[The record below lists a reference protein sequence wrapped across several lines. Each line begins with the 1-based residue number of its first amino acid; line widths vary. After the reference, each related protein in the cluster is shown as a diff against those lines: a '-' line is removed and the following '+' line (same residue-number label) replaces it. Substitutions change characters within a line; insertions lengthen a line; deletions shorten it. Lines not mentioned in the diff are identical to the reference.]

1 MKVYHRVWL
10 FNNLPSFE
18 DLTRTKSN
26 KVHLKMEEKKFFPGD
41 CLIDIDRVF
50 KKIIKKEH
58 KFEKCLFFKF
68 RVRVRPTVTDN
79 NCLHVPPVNCTNA
92 IYHLPSLKISSFI
105 SNCFRD
111 FRLTKWHFK
120 NQNLE
125 KKSTTVSDVINPKIS
140 ILFFHYLYIYCYLF
154 FLSL

>member
-26 KVHLKMEEKKFFPGD
+26 KVHLKTEEKKFFPGD
-41 CLIDIDRVF
+41 CLIDIDKVF
-50 KKIIKKEH
+50 KKIIKKEQ

-92 IYHLPSLKISSFI
+92 IYHLPSLNISSFI
-105 SNCFRD
+105 SNCSRD
-111 FRLTKWHFK
+111 FRLTK
-120 NQNLE
+120 
-125 KKSTTVSDVINPKIS
+125 
-140 ILFFHYLYIYCYLF
+140 
-154 FLSL
+154 